1 MGWLSRFW
9 NRSSVGAPTV
19 AAEQRNDKIIAREMR
34 GRGLTSRLDAWS
46 NILTK
51 LGTKSDKRT
60 AGSFVCEPV
69 TNIEAQ
75 QLWRGDDIAKRVIE
89 LRPRDALRRG
99 YDIKLEAKD
108 GKGKKVSEQ
117 VQSVL
122 EGLSYNPKFTL
133 AGQQQNAYGGSAIFP
148 VINDGQDLHLPL
160 DESRILLPKAFH
172 VFEPRMLIPV
182 DWTDDPMEENFGQV
196 SVWRVSP
203 IGPRVATAFVGTY
216 IHYTRLIIFPGIRV
230 GLAPLPDVQY
240 GWGDSVLTPMRDVL
254 RDYNLSWAAAVA
266 LLQDMAQ
273 GVFKMRGLARL
284 VAEDKDDEIERRI
297 MILDIMRSVIRSMV
311 IDAEDDFTRT
321 ATPMTGMP
329 DVLVQFCTRLA
340 AAADMPATKLMGQSP
355 AGMNATGESDISIY
369 DDSVDAWG
377 SHHTPQLERGV
388 ELVLLAKDGPT
399 GGRIPDTW
407 SIERRPLRQPTEK
420 EKAELRKLVA
430 DTDDI
435 NIRNQIYTEDDAA
448 KSHYG
453 GDTFSA
459 EVQIDWEARE
469 AHKLAVQQASEQA
482 LAMQQQIEAKARG
495 EQVGAPSSAG
505 GSDAPPAKPEAA
517 KPDPAAKPPDSSG
530 GDGGTGTRTDRRGK

>member
-9 NRSSVGAPTV
+9 NRSSVGAPPV
-19 AAEQRNDKIIAREMR
+19 AAEQRNDKIIAREMQ
-34 GRGLTSRLDAWS
+34 GRGLMSRLDAWS

-51 LGTKSDKRT
+51 IGTKGDKRT
-60 AGSFVCEPV
+60 AGQFVCEPV

-99 YDIKLEAKD
+99 YDVKLEAK
-108 GKGKKVSEQ
+108 GGNGKKVAEQ
-117 VQSVL
+117 VQSIL

-133 AGQQQNAYGGSAIFP
+133 AGQQQNAYGGSAMFP
-148 VINDGQDLHLPL
+148 VINDGQELHLPL

-196 SVWRVSP
+196 SIWRVSP

-240 GWGDSVLTPMRDVL
+240 GWGDSALTPMRDVL
-254 RDYNLSWAAAVA
+254 RDYNLSWGAAVA

-311 IDAEDDFTRT
+311 IDGEDDFTRT

-329 DVLVQFCTRLA
+329 EVLVQFCSRLA

-369 DDSVDAWG
+369 DDSVDSWG

-399 GGRIPDTW
+399 GGKIPDTW

-435 NIRNQIYTEDDAA
+435 NIRNQVYTEDDAA

-459 EVQIDWEARE
+459 EVQIDWKARE
-469 AHKLAVQQASEQA
+469 AHKRAVQEASDQA
-482 LAMQQQIEAKARG
+482 LAMQQQIEARARG
-495 EQVGAPSSAG
+495 EQVSQDEPRATGGADGSS
-505 GSDAPPAKPEAA
+505 A
-517 KPDPAAKPPDSSG
+517 KPDVAKPAAAVKPPEPSG
-530 GDGGTGTRTDRRGK
+530 DGTRTDTRGA